1 MKLTVILQ
9 PEADGGY
16 SVVCPALP
24 GCVSEGDTL
33 DEALVNIQE
42 AIEATLDVRREQGFE
57 GPIESPEIIA
67 REIERCLEDR
77 ALEGLPLTIETREV
91 ELPARTAA

>member
-24 GCVSEGDTL
+24 GAVSQGD
-33 DEALVNIQE
+33 DIDDALRNIKE
-42 AIEATLDVRREQGFE
+42 AIELSLEVHREEGLT

-67 REIERCLEDR
+67 REVERCLEAR
-77 ALEGLPLTIETREV
+77 AEEGLPLTIETREV
-91 ELPARTAA
+91 EVEAGVHA

>member
-9 PEADGGY
+9 PEAVGGY
-16 SVVCPALP
+16 SAVCPAIPGAVSQGEDIDETLRNIKEAVEELIEISRDEGLP
-24 GCVSEGDTL
+24 
-33 DEALVNIQE
+33 
-42 AIEATLDVRREQGFE
+42 

-77 ALEGLPLTIETREV
+77 EEEGLPLTIQ
-91 ELPARTAA
+91 TAPILV

>member
-1 MKLTVILQ
+1 VKLTVILL

-24 GCVSEGDTL
+24 GCVSEGDSL
-33 DEALVNIQE
+33 DEAMVNIRE
-42 AIEATLDVRREQGFE
+42 AIEASIDLRRENGFE
-57 GPIESPEIIA
+57 GPVESPEIIA

-77 ALEGLPLTIETREV
+77 TLDGLPLTIETREV